1 MSLENLQLNNKFE
14 RKEKLKQLY
23 HNNEYTS
30 LYRYDTPNTE
40 YDERRE
46 NVVSK
51 KEIIGNWFTDNIQD
65 LKDYIKT
72 RSTNGSIITIRIPLA
87 DLKKYDALILENTKD
102 MDIEKGN
109 YIVPREIQADSYIKI
124 PLKIETQNPN
134 KFLFKDWQ
142 KINDFV
148 DNNISSPEKILNFVE

>member
-30 LYRYDTPNTE
+30 LYRYDTQNTK

-87 DLKKYDALILENTKD
+87 DLKKYDASILENTKD

-109 YIVPREIQADSYIKI
+109 YIVPREIQADSYIEI
-124 PLKIETQNPN
+124 PLKIKTQNPN

-148 DNNISSPEKILNFVE
+148 DNNVSSPEKILNFIE

>member
-30 LYRYDTPNTE
+30 LYRYDTQNTK

-87 DLKKYDALILENTKD
+87 DLKKYDASILENTKD

-109 YIVPREIQADSYIKI
+109 YIVPREIQADSYIEI

-148 DNNISSPEKILNFVE
+148 DNNVSSPEKILNFIE

>member
-109 YIVPREIQADSYIKI
+109 YIVPREIQADSYIEI

-148 DNNISSPEKILNFVE
+148 DNNVSSSEKILNFIE

>member
-30 LYRYDTPNTE
+30 LYRYDNPNTE
-40 YDERRE
+40 YDEKRE

-87 DLKKYDALILENTKD
+87 DLKNYDASILENTKD

-109 YIVPREIQADSYIKI
+109 YIVPREIQADSYIEI

-148 DNNISSPEKILNFVE
+148 DNNVSSPEKILNFIE

>member
-1 MSLENLQLNNKFE
+1 MSIENPQLNNRFE

-23 HNNEYTS
+23 NSNEYAS

-40 YDERRE
+40 YDEKRE
-46 NVVSK
+46 GVISK
-51 KEIIGNWFTDNIQD
+51 KEIIGDWFTSNIQD

-72 RSTNGSIITIRIPLA
+72 RSVNGSIIAIRIPVT
-87 DLKKYDALILENTKD
+87 DLKKYDASILENTKD
-102 MDIEKGN
+102 MDIEKDN
-109 YIVPREIQADSYIKI
+109 YIIPKEIQADSYIEI

-148 DNNISSPEKILNFVE
+148 DNNISSPAEKILNFE

>member
-109 YIVPREIQADSYIKI
+109 YIVPREIQVDSYIEI

-148 DNNISSPEKILNFVE
+148 DNNVSSPEKILNFIE

>member
-40 YDERRE
+40 YDEKRE

-65 LKDYIKT
+65 LKNYIKT

-87 DLKKYDALILENTKD
+87 DLKNYDASILENTKD

-109 YIVPREIQADSYIKI
+109 YIVPREIQADSYIEI

-148 DNNISSPEKILNFVE
+148 DNNVSSPEKILNFIE

>member
-40 YDERRE
+40 YDEKRE

-65 LKDYIKT
+65 LKNYIKT

-87 DLKKYDALILENTKD
+87 DLKNYDASIIENTKD

-109 YIVPREIQADSYIKI
+109 YIVPREIQADSYIEI

-148 DNNISSPEKILNFVE
+148 DNNVSSPEKILNFIE